1 MSRISIHHETLNEN
15 GIGKCSVPM
24 WQGGLPSGFC
34 DEPAY
39 GFPTKS
45 PRIFN
50 YGIMREQRL
59 DGKYDGYVPA
69 LACPAHGGPLSRCY
83 MDGNAVC
90 AVYPDFIN
98 LQESFCGFGDTIE
111 AARLD
116 LAKNRLA
123 EDMVSRGGIDA

>member
-1 MSRISIHHETLNEN
+1 MSRIGKNHEKLDED
-15 GIGKCSVPM
+15 GVGKCSVPM
-24 WQGGLPSGFC
+24 WQGGLPAGFC
-34 DEPAY
+34 DKEAY

-69 LACPAHGGPLSRCY
+69 LACPDHGGPLSRCF
-83 MDGNAVC
+83 MDGDKVC

-98 LQESFCGFGDTIE
+98 LQESFAGFGENADK
-111 AARLD
+111 ARLD

-123 EDMVSRGGIDA
+123 ENAVTGN